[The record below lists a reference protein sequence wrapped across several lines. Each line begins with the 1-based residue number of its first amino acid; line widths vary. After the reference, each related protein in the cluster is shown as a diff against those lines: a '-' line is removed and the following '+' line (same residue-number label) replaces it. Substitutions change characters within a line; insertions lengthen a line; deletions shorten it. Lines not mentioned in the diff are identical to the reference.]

1 MSKNPALNGKVA
13 FITGASR
20 GIGRAIAL
28 RLAQEGVGIIVT
40 GKTVDPHPKL
50 PGTIHSVVE
59 EIESAGGNAIA
70 AQMDLR
76 YDDQVEHAVKTAV
89 QEFGRIDF
97 LINNASAIY
106 LAGVEHAP
114 MKRVDLM
121 HAVIVRGAYL
131 ASRLCLPY
139 LKQSDNPHILALSPP
154 IDLSPKWFG
163 QHLSYT
169 LSKYSLSMCVIGMA
183 EEFRD
188 YGIKVNALWP
198 RTLIA
203 TAAVKNLLG
212 GEAMVRRSRKPDIV
226 AEAIFRIIAD
236 THPSNTGNFYID
248 EAILLAN
255 GISDLSVYA
264 VDPSEALQT
273 DLFLDDQE

>member
-28 RLAQEGVGIIVT
+28 RLAREGAGIIVT
-40 GKTVDPHPKL
+40 GKTVEPHPKL
-50 PGTIHSVVE
+50 PGTINSVVE
-59 EIESAGGNAIA
+59 EIKESGGKAIA
-70 AQMDLR
+70 VQMDLR
-76 YDDQVEHAVKTAV
+76 FDDQVEHAIEEAV
-89 QEFGRIDF
+89 NQFGGIDF

-121 HAVIVRGAYL
+121 HAVNLRGTYL
-131 ASRLCLPY
+131 ASRLCLPH
-139 LKQSDNPHILALSPP
+139 LKRSDNPHLLMLSPP
-154 IDLSPKWFG
+154 INLSPKWFE
-163 QHLSYT
+163 QHLAYT
-169 LSKYSLSMCVIGMA
+169 LSKYGMSMCVIGMS

-212 GEAMVRRSRKPDIV
+212 GEAMVRRSRKPEIV
-226 AEAIFRIIAD
+226 AESAFRILSD
-236 THPSNTGNFYID
+236 TSSTNTGNFYID
-248 EAILLAN
+248 EEILLAN
-255 GISDLSVYA
+255 GITDLSGYA
-264 VDPSEALQT
+264 VDPSETLQT
-273 DLFLDDQE
+273 DLFLDDQA